1 MQPGRFCPGL
11 SVDNVKQALC
21 ATFAEEYG
29 DYQILELSEEAL
41 KEIQGLLIN
50 IPPGNG
56 DWDGHPGLTCFW
68 RSGFPGVRYN
78 FT

>member
-1 MQPGRFCPGL
+1 MQPGRFCAGL

-41 KEIQGLLIN
+41 KEIQGLLQQAFLLAMAT
-50 IPPGNG
+50 GT
-56 DWDGHPGLTCFW
+56 DTQ
-68 RSGFPGVRYN
+68 V
-78 FT
+78 